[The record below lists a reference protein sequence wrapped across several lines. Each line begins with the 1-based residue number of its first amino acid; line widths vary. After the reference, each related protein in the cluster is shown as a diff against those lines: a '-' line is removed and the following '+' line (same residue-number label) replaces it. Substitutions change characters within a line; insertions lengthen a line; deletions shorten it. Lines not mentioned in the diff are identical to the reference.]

1 MDATFDRSTGTA
13 VVQQSSPMFTAPSAH
28 TFPAAV
34 SSWVLRAVRR
44 IITSMAWYP
53 QEVHAAWAAASDA
66 QVNMSEPGSQ
76 YLSLKPVEVRL
87 QRGGGYGVR
96 V

>member
-13 VVQQSSPMFTAPSAH
+13 GVQQSSPMFTAPDAH
-28 TFPAAV
+28 GFPAAV
-34 SSWVLRAVRR
+34 SSWVLRAVRH
-44 IITSMAWYP
+44 IITGMLWYR
-53 QEVHAAWAAASDA
+53 QEASAAWTAARATK
-66 QVNMSEPGSQ
+66 VNMSEAGSQ

-87 QRGGGYGVR
+87 QRGGDYGVR